1 METFQLIE
9 KCILEKYSKLYNEL
23 RLVDYDLNGTIINIK
38 YGYVFTYSSGGID
51 INYSHT
57 EIELL
62 DYITWVFNQC
72 KHKQ

>member
-1 METFQLIE
+1 METFQL
-9 KCILEKYSKLYNEL
+9 LEKYLLERYSKSYDGL

-38 YGYVFTYSSGGID
+38 YGYVFTYSNGDTTID
-51 INYSHT
+51 YSHT

-72 KHKQ
+72 KHK

>member
-9 KCILEKYSKLYNEL
+9 KYILEKYSKLYDEL

-51 INYSHT
+51 INYSYT
-57 EIELL
+57 EIDLL

>member
-9 KCILEKYSKLYNEL
+9 KYILEKYSKLYDEL
-23 RLVDYDLNGTIINIK
+23 RLVNYDLNGTIINIK
-38 YGYVFTYSSGGID
+38 YGYVFTYSSGDID